1 MHSHGEETPEEE
13 ISPRSRSSSA
23 LVLWHPKTPC
33 SAWCA
38 SGRTCSFD
46 CRFFHMDLHSDPLP
60 DFVKLAE
67 ALGCAVFRVADRA
80 WSTRRS
86 QLPTRSMTAR
96 SWWNSSSALTPWS
109 GRWWLSEP
117 VMMKS
122 RSPEIWLRT
131 GVTLETTLLPATRTA
146 TMMRPGR

>member
-67 ALGCAVFRVADRA
+67 ALGCAVFRKRFAA
-80 WSTRRS
+80 KPYINAASK
-86 QLPTRSMTAR
+86 A
-96 SWWNSSSALTPWS
+96 
-109 GRWWLSEP
+109 
-117 VMMKS
+117 
-122 RSPEIWLRT
+122 ILRT
-131 GVTLETTLLPATRTA
+131 LKQ
-146 TMMRPGR
+146 